1 MGARIYKKKAMHMNT
16 YTVVTDNKLLEVN
29 KETHDY
35 IKNLNDMIAGTIK
48 KESQYKKK
56 EK

>member
-1 MGARIYKKKAMHMNT
+1 MNT

-29 KETHDY
+29 KKTHDY
-35 IKNLNDMIAGTIK
+35 IKNLNDLIGSTIK
-48 KESQYKKK
+48 KEGQYKKK

>member
-1 MGARIYKKKAMHMNT
+1 MNT

-35 IKNLNDMIAGTIK
+35 IKNLNDIIGSTIK

-56 EK
+56 KK

>member
-1 MGARIYKKKAMHMNT
+1 MNT

-35 IKNLNDMIAGTIK
+35 IKNLNDIIGSTIK
-48 KESQYKKK
+48 KEGQYKKNK
-56 EK
+56 K